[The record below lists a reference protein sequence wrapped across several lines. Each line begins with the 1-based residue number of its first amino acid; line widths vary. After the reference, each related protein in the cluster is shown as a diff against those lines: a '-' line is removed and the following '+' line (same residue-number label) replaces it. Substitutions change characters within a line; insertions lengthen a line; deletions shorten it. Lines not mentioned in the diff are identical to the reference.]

1 MSTFPSLPP
10 SQSLPIDELRYRATA
25 RLRTLIQKLSTG
37 ACARIEVDDL
47 RTLIESLSPVSAGFG
62 LATNHVRKAQ
72 RFLSSDEVGAARYE
86 LRLLLG
92 CLDTC

>member
-1 MSTFPSLPP
+1 MVD
-10 SQSLPIDELRYRATA
+10 I
-25 RLRTLIQKLSTG
+25 
-37 ACARIEVDDL
+37 DDL
-47 RTLIESLSPVSAGFG
+47 RTLVESLSPASREFG